1 MPVPIFLCRARGVTV
16 RCIALALSAAS
27 VGCASSS
34 NREDHRVENAA
45 PDHHYRASDSQLN
58 AASDRYTGGDL
69 DRYEHS
75 DDIWTKS
82 QDRVLNARSPDQ
94 PHQHDAILSRPDQ
107 ALQATNFSPLTDG
120 PETPKRAP
128 DSKEML
134 AITIA
139 ASESVGDPNALQI
152 LSAGVD
158 DTQAPVRVVCARLR
172 DKIGS
177 TTPTTGSTCSLAC
190 SLSNRKS
197 YECRSSIVEP
207 ARPSLASSWAT
218 SDFRREPIRNHR
230 IMRTRTFLERC
241 ALSSPNLCDQVGRE
255 TLRTSHWGEGLRA
268 FSIRLFARISVR
280 FPTHA
285 RLLLLPGAR

>member
-1 MPVPIFLCRARGVTV
+1 MNARSHLLCRARGVTV

-82 QDRVLNARSPDQ
+82 QDRVLNARSPAQ
-94 PHQHDAILSRPDQ
+94 PHHHDAIRSRPDQ

-172 DKIGS
+172 DNRLDDANNRFNVFFGVL
-177 TTPTTGSTCSLAC
+177 SLE
-190 SLSNRKS
+190 SKELRV
-197 YECRSSIVEP
+197 SIID
-207 ARPSLASSWAT
+207 S
-218 SDFRREPIRNHR
+218 
-230 IMRTRTFLERC
+230 
-241 ALSSPNLCDQVGRE
+241 
-255 TLRTSHWGEGLRA
+255 
-268 FSIRLFARISVR
+268 
-280 FPTHA
+280 
-285 RLLLLPGAR
+285 GARATVACQQLGYI

>member
-1 MPVPIFLCRARGVTV
+1 VERNPHTPQGRRISGHFEARRKRGRPIVNARSHLLCRARGVTV

-107 ALQATNFSPLTDG
+107 ALQTTNFSPLTDG

-172 DKIGS
+172 DNRLDDANNRFNVFFGVL
-177 TTPTTGSTCSLAC
+177 SLE
-190 SLSNRKS
+190 SKELRV
-197 YECRSSIVEP
+197 SIID
-207 ARPSLASSWAT
+207 S
-218 SDFRREPIRNHR
+218 
-230 IMRTRTFLERC
+230 
-241 ALSSPNLCDQVGRE
+241 
-255 TLRTSHWGEGLRA
+255 
-268 FSIRLFARISVR
+268 
-280 FPTHA
+280 
-285 RLLLLPGAR
+285 GARATVACQQLGYI

>member
-1 MPVPIFLCRARGVTV
+1 VNARSHLLCRARGVTV

-107 ALQATNFSPLTDG
+107 ALQATNFSPLD
-120 PETPKRAP
+120 
-128 DSKEML
+128 
-134 AITIA
+134 
-139 ASESVGDPNALQI
+139 
-152 LSAGVD
+152 
-158 DTQAPVRVVCARLR
+158 
-172 DKIGS
+172 
-177 TTPTTGSTCSLAC
+177 
-190 SLSNRKS
+190 
-197 YECRSSIVEP
+197 
-207 ARPSLASSWAT
+207 
-218 SDFRREPIRNHR
+218 
-230 IMRTRTFLERC
+230 
-241 ALSSPNLCDQVGRE
+241 
-255 TLRTSHWGEGLRA
+255 
-268 FSIRLFARISVR
+268 
-280 FPTHA
+280 
-285 RLLLLPGAR
+285 

>member
-1 MPVPIFLCRARGVTV
+1 VNARSHLLCRARGVTV

-134 AITIA
+134 AI
-139 ASESVGDPNALQI
+139 NH
-152 LSAGVD
+152 
-158 DTQAPVRVVCARLR
+158 
-172 DKIGS
+172 
-177 TTPTTGSTCSLAC
+177 CSLRVRGRPQRAPN
-190 SLSNRKS
+190 SERWGGRYSGTSARGLRKAS
-197 YECRSSIVEP
+197 RQS
-207 ARPSLASSWAT
+207 AR
-218 SDFRREPIRNHR
+218 RRQQQVQRVLWR
-230 IMRTRTFLERC
+230 
-241 ALSSPNLCDQVGRE
+241 ALSRIERV
-255 TLRTSHWGEGLRA
+255 TSVDHR
-268 FSIRLFARISVR
+268 
-280 FPTHA
+280 
-285 RLLLLPGAR
+285 